1 MLQSLRIRNYALIT
15 EMEMDFQNGFSVIT
29 GETGAG
35 KSILLGG
42 LGLVLGNRAD
52 MSALRN
58 AEAKCVIEAEFS
70 ISKYELQSF
79 FRDQDL
85 DYEATS
91 ILRRE
96 ILPSGKS
103 RAFVND
109 SPVNLQT
116 LQKLGKQ
123 LIDVHSQHQTL
134 ALTQDG
140 FLLQFVDAVAG
151 NLEILK
157 SYRAEFESYKQK
169 QKRLTLLQQEAKIS
183 NDEADYNQFLLE
195 ELLSAKLDTVNIQ
208 ALEAEQEALSNVE
221 SIKENLSQAQQVLSD
236 ETMGLLQTMGIL
248 KQNTTALANFG
259 KNYIELQNRVQS
271 LYIETDDIYAEVENM
286 MEQLTDDPH
295 ALATVNDRLELLYA
309 LLQKHQVQSVEALLE
324 VQNTLDEKVQ
334 NNANLDTHIAQ
345 LETELAAIEAS
356 LQKEALHLQ
365 KNRLHAI
372 PQLKEKLERALKALG
387 MPNAEFSIE
396 LEDAEVLH
404 ADGIDKLQFLFSANK
419 GAAFGSLKKV
429 ASGGELSR
437 IMLSMKSIL
446 AGYMSLPTIMFDEI
460 DTGVSGDIAQKMGEI
475 MRWMS
480 KNMQVF
486 SITHL
491 PQVAAKGQQH
501 YKVYK
506 QEQGERTISQM
517 KILSKEERILELAE
531 MLGGKEISDSALAHA
546 KELLE
551 A

>member
-1 MLQSLRIRNYALIT
+1 
-15 EMEMDFQNGFSVIT
+15 MDFQNGFSVIT